1 MPTFSTSHCEVFGCL
16 CQELSLVGNPAV
28 QRVLLSQRL
37 ARTMLSQAVCILQRR
52 LPERLTWLSHW
63 LMRVVRMT
71 GALANLHPMVTNAA
85 LGVPRNL
92 ECLEATFYSYAAYG
106 SGLNSTLRG
115 DGPVAIGGKK
125 AMLSSAVQ
133 NYANEVARDEINH
146 VSVTSSKGALV

>member
-1 MPTFSTSHCEVFGCL
+1 MPTFSTSHCEFFDCL
-16 CQELSLVGNPAV
+16 RQELSPVGNPAV

-37 ARTMLSQAVCILQRR
+37 ARTMLPQAVCILQRC
-52 LPERLTWLSHW
+52 LPERIERLSHW
-63 LMRVVRMT
+63 LMRVVRIT
-71 GALANLHPMVTNAA
+71 VALANWHPLVTNAA
-85 LGVPRNL
+85 LGVLRNL

-146 VSVTSSKGALV
+146 VSVTSSKSVLV